1 MTNIQIKMDNIE
13 IISIEE
19 HRLWT
24 ARKKELIKH
33 ASIEVKQQYFP
44 KNIIEWDK
52 KGKEIE
58 EKYRNAIMK
67 ENEKRRQQESEDY
80 TNPIKI

>member
-1 MTNIQIKMDNIE
+1 MCDRSINGNNKVCKQKGFNMTNIQIKMDNIE

-19 HRLWT
+19 QRLWT

-52 KGKEIE
+52 KGKEI
-58 EKYRNAIMK
+58 
-67 ENEKRRQQESEDY
+67 
-80 TNPIKI
+80 

>member
-19 HRLWT
+19 QRLWT

-52 KGKEIE
+52 KGKEI
-58 EKYRNAIMK
+58 
-67 ENEKRRQQESEDY
+67 
-80 TNPIKI
+80 